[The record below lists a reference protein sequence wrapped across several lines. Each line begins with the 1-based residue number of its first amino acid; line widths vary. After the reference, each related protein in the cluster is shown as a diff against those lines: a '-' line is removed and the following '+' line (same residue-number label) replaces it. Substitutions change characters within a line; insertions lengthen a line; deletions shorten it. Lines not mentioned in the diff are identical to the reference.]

1 MASLGL
7 PVRDMAFKLCLK
19 RVGGS
24 CAASCCPIDRGAQL
38 CSTERALRRGPRR
51 ARGPSGAHMSEAAT
65 QTGLGG
71 PPGDGATAGA
81 AAPPGA
87 AVRADDPVDVTML
100 EPLIDIGPTSSES
113 AGDAAIGEP
122 HDGALVADTAVQTV
136 TDAAAQTVASAAAQT
151 AAQAGPDAPPEAGAP
166 APGGPAAGGDAGAAA
181 AGAAA
186 AAAVGLAGAGGPLP
200 AASIER
206 LQQVRWCPLQCKACC
221 CAAPRRRG
229 GQSSGKPVVLR
240 VAHAWQWIDAA
251 LLTSRLAAGANGSG
265 ARRRRWRRAAPA
277 WSACGSCWRPAA
289 AGPRARW
296 RSWARRCRR

>member
-1 MASLGL
+1 
-7 PVRDMAFKLCLK
+7 
-19 RVGGS
+19 
-24 CAASCCPIDRGAQL
+24 
-38 CSTERALRRGPRR
+38 
-51 ARGPSGAHMSEAAT
+51 MSEAAT

-122 HDGALVADTAVQTV
+122 RDGALVADTAVQTV
-136 TDAAAQTVASAAAQT
+136 ADAAAQTVASAAAQT

-206 LQQVRWCPLQCKACC
+206 LQQVRWCPLKC
-221 CAAPRRRG
+221 
-229 GQSSGKPVVLR
+229 
-240 VAHAWQWIDAA
+240 
-251 LLTSRLAAGANGSG
+251 
-265 ARRRRWRRAAPA
+265 
-277 WSACGSCWRPAA
+277 
-289 AGPRARW
+289 
-296 RSWARRCRR
+296 